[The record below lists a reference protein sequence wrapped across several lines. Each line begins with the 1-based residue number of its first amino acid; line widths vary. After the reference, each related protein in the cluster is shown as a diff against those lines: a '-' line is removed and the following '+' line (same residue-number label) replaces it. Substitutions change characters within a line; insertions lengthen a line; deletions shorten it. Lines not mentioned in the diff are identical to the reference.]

1 MGIINMKAFVI
12 FAILAATAFTSEGE
26 DSDVVTITDANYE
39 ATLKDSPFLFVK
51 FYAPWCG
58 HCKRLAPDWD
68 KAATALKEKGSKA
81 KIAKADCTVEKD
93 ACSKN
98 EVRGYPTLKFF
109 ANGELVEKYAGK
121 RTAEDII
128 EYVLEK
134 SGEKHEL

>member
-12 FAILAATAFTSEGE
+12 FAILAATAFAIEGE
-26 DSDVVTITDANYE
+26 DSDVLTLTDATYE
-39 ATLKDSPFLFVK
+39 AALKENAFLFVK

-68 KAATALKEKGSKA
+68 KAATALKEKGSKGA
-81 KIAKADCTVEKD
+81 IAKVDCTVEKTT
-93 ACSKN
+93 CSAN